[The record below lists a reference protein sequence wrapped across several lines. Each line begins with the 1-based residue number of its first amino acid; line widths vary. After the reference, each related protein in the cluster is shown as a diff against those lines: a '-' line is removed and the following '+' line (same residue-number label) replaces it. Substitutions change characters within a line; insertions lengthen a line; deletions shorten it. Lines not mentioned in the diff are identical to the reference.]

1 MKVVFLV
8 CVLAAVVYGEQY
20 TDKYD
25 NIDLDEILHNEKILQ
40 SYVNCCLDQGKCTPD
55 GKELKS
61 HIKEALENRC
71 AKCTDAQKRGTEKV
85 LKFLINHKPDIW
97 DQLCNKFDPEGLY
110 RKKYEQEY
118 QSAKQ

>member
-1 MKVVFLV
+1 MALATVPKYRKLIKMNKHGKYPVISVLIIVLV
-8 CVLAAVVYGEQY
+8 SISVSKLISLWALPQLFDSEFPFTA
-20 TDKYD
+20 
-25 NIDLDEILHNEKILQ
+25 
-40 SYVNCCLDQGKCTPD
+40 
-55 GKELKS
+55 

>member
-55 GKELKS
+55 GKELKC
-61 HIKEALENRC
+61 K
-71 AKCTDAQKRGTEKV
+71 
-85 LKFLINHKPDIW
+85 
-97 DQLCNKFDPEGLY
+97 
-110 RKKYEQEY
+110 
-118 QSAKQ
+118 